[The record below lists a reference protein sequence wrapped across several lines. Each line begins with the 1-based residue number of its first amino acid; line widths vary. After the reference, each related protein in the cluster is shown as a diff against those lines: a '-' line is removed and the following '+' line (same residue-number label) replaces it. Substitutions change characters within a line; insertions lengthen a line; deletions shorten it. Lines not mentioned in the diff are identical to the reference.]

1 MMSVTPSPTEQVYL
15 LMLPLKKV
23 FVLLLTILSLSLGV
37 RAVHAQEQSD
47 SDPAK
52 IKEMRERLD
61 PQNVNKTPEQITL
74 EKLTS
79 LLAPVG
85 VSVNK
90 SILEGGGVIQSH
102 HDMQVKWEAYE
113 NAPEAVQ
120 PDDQSFPADKKL
132 TVVGK
137 RKREGKVPQP
147 NGVSVND
154 MLLLVAAVNEKA
166 ELVWWT
172 QIDDTRV
179 LFAESWDDKGKMSG
193 QRLHASRPILFLK
206 FPDDPR
212 IREIRLYQF
221 KPPDLQLEL
230 INAINVREVP
240 SEGGA
245 NQ

>member
-1 MMSVTPSPTEQVYL
+1 
-15 LMLPLKKV
+15 MLPLKKV
-23 FVLLLTILSLSLGV
+23 FVLLLTTLSLSLGAK
-37 RAVHAQEQSD
+37 AVHAQEQSD

-79 LLAPVG
+79 LLTPLG
-85 VSVNK
+85 VSV
-90 SILEGGGVIQSH
+90 SGAILDGGRGIQSH
-102 HDMQVKWEAYE
+102 YSMRVEWEAYE

-120 PDDQSFPADKKL
+120 PHDQSFPARNKL
-132 TVVGK
+132 TVVGR
-137 RKREGKVPQP
+137 RKREGKALQP
-147 NGVSVND
+147 NGVNASD

-179 LFAESWDDKGKMSG
+179 LLAESWDDKGKMSG
-193 QRLHASRPILFLK
+193 RLLHASRPSLLLT

-221 KPPDLQLEL
+221 KWSDPQLRFQLEL
-230 INAINVREVP
+230 INTINVSEVP